1 MDDIRIENENRREFI
16 KAGLGL
22 TLGLYLAPRLAF
34 SGTPGGVHAGTVL
47 EPNAFVRIGTDN
59 TVTVISKHLEM
70 GEGTYTGLSTL
81 VAEELDAA
89 WAQVRVEGAPADVTR
104 YANLF
109 LGAQLTG
116 GSSAIAN
123 SFEQMRRAGATARAM
138 LVSAAAQ
145 RWQVPVDSITVHQ
158 GVVTHA
164 HSGRH
169 ATFGELAEAAS
180 RLPVPDNVALKD
192 PKQFEY
198 IGKRFPRK
206 DTHDKING
214 SAIYTQDVK
223 LPNMLVAVVAHPP
236 LFGARLKSFD
246 AQRAKAIRGV
256 VDVVAIPTGV
266 AVLAPDFWSAKKGR
280 DALSVEWDESDA
292 FRLSTSEIFAQY
304 RELAGKPGA
313 LARNDGNAEQ
323 AIAQAAK
330 RLEAE
335 YEFPYLAHASME
347 PLNCVVRLGADG
359 CEIWNGEQSQT
370 GDQHAVAAVLG
381 IKPEQVK
388 IKMLYAGGSY
398 GRRAN
403 PHSDYVVEA
412 VQIAKAIQ
420 GRAPVKMVW
429 TREDDMRAGYY
440 RPMYLHRIA
449 GGLDGQ
455 GNLVAWQQRIVGQ
468 SIMSGTAMEPRM
480 VKNGIDA
487 TSVEGAHNLPYAVP
501 NIAVDLHSPR
511 LQVPVQWWRSVG
523 SSHTAYST
531 ETFLDEA
538 AYAAGRDPVEF
549 RRALLNKHPR
559 HLGVL
564 ELVARK
570 SGWGQPLAPGKAGEK
585 RGRGVALHKSFNTYV
600 AQVAEVTVRPGGR
613 YSVDRVVCAVD
624 CGVAVNPD
632 VIHAQMEGGIGFGLS
647 AALYGQITLHDGQ
660 VEQSSFPDYPVVRM
674 NEMPRVEVYIVESQ
688 EKPTGV
694 GEPGVP
700 PIAPAVANALFAAT
714 GQRLRKLPL
723 RLA

>member
-1 MDDIRIENENRREFI
+1 MDDIRIENESRRNFLQV
-16 KAGLGL
+16 GLGL
-22 TLGLYLAPRLAF
+22 TLGVYLAPRLVFAA
-34 SGTPGGVHAGTVL
+34 GGNPGAAGVF
-47 EPNAFVRIGTDN
+47 EPNAFVRVGTDN

-109 LGAQLTG
+109 LGMQLTG

-123 SFEQMRRAGATARAM
+123 SFEQMRHAGAAARAM
-138 LVSAAAQ
+138 LVRAAAQ
-145 RWQVPVDSITVHQ
+145 RWHVPAESVTVRM
-158 GVVTHA
+158 GVVMHEPTK
-164 HSGRH
+164 RR
-169 ATFGELAEAAS
+169 ATFGELAEDAAG
-180 RLPVPDNVALKD
+180 LPVPEKVALKN
-192 PKQFEY
+192 PGQFVY

-214 SAIYTQDVK
+214 SAIYTQDIR
-223 LPNMLVAVVAHPP
+223 LPGMLVAVVAHAP
-236 LFGARLKSFD
+236 LFGARVKSFD
-246 AQRAKAIRGV
+246 AGRAKGVKGV
-256 VDVVAIPTGV
+256 VAVVAIPTGV
-266 AVLAPDFWSAKKGR
+266 AVLAPDFWTAKKGR

-292 FRLSTSEIFAQY
+292 LRLGTSEIFAQY
-304 RELAGKPGA
+304 RELAAKPGA
-313 LARNDGNAEQ
+313 VARNDGNAEQ
-323 AIAQAAK
+323 AIAGAAK
-330 RLEAE
+330 HLKAE
-335 YEFPYLAHASME
+335 YEFPYLAHAAME
-347 PLNCVVRLGADG
+347 PLNCVVKLGADS

-370 GDQHAVAAVLG
+370 ADQHAVAAVLG
-381 IKPEQVK
+381 LKPEQVK
-388 IKMLYAGGSY
+388 INMLYAGGSY

-403 PHSDYVVEA
+403 PHSDYVIEA
-412 VQIAKAIQ
+412 VQIARAIE

-440 RPMYLHRIA
+440 RPMYLHRISGA
-449 GGLDGQ
+449 LDEH

-468 SIMSGTAMEPRM
+468 SIMSGTGMEARM
-480 VKNGIDA
+480 VKSGVDA
-487 TSVEGAHNLPYAVP
+487 TSVEGAHNLPYAIP
-501 NIAVDLHSPR
+501 NVAVDLHSPK

-538 AYAAGRDPVEF
+538 AHAAGRDPVEF
-549 RRALLNKHPR
+549 RRALLAKQPR

-564 ELVARK
+564 ELAAQK
-570 SGWGQPLAPGKAGEK
+570 AGWGTPLPPGRAGEK
-585 RGRGVALHKSFNTYV
+585 RGRGIALHKSFNTYV
-600 AQVAEVTVRPGGR
+600 AQVAEVTVQPGGR

-624 CGVAVNPD
+624 CGIAVNPD

-647 AALYGQITLHDGQ
+647 AALYGQITLHEGQ

-674 NEMPRVEVYIVESQ
+674 NDMPRVEVHIVESQ